1 MSGDSLP
8 RLLLSR
14 RFTSFEEL
22 AALVIAWDF
31 DFHQLSK
38 NYSDTALEQVQAGN
52 ILFSHLS
59 CGCFSTHA
67 GGTPKGMYT
76 IGLSDAGCSEFRY
89 FDHPVD
95 RPVLLVR
102 APGQEFEVIARPG
115 YRIFTFSIAQPIF
128 EACCETN
135 LDTSSGRLLDKGK
148 QMIPITPEV
157 AMNLRG
163 MALNLRSLAQLL
175 PDSSAEFASVQ
186 SVETRLLENLVRALD
201 QHGCTTN
208 EPGTAARSR
217 IFRRAREVIRDHP
230 HERLNVRD
238 LAAALST
245 TERTLERVFI
255 REIGISPKKFL
266 FGRRMYGAHRQLW
279 RSTSSETS
287 VADIA
292 NAWGFWHMGQFAK
305 DYRRLFGE
313 LPSETLSRS
322 GTTQLP
328 EHVFPPGL

>member
-1 MSGDSLP
+1 MSGDSSP
-8 RLLLSR
+8 RLLLSQ

-31 DFHQLSK
+31 DFHQLGK

-67 GGTPKGMYT
+67 GETPKGMYS
-76 IGLSDAGCSEFRY
+76 IGLPDTGCSEFRY
-89 FDHPVD
+89 FDHRVD

-102 APGQEFEVIARPG
+102 APGQEFDVVARPG
-115 YRIFTFSIAQPIF
+115 YGISTFSIPQPVF
-128 EACCETN
+128 EAYCETN
-135 LDTSSGRLLDKGK
+135 LDTSSGRLLDRGK

-157 AMNLRG
+157 AMNVRA
-163 MALNLRSLAQLL
+163 MALELRNFAQFLSD
-175 PDSSAEFASVQ
+175 PSGQYDPAECFESRV
-186 SVETRLLENLVRALD
+186 LENLVRAFEQD
-201 QHGCTTN
+201 RCTTK
-208 EPGTAARSR
+208 EPGATVRSQ
-217 IFRRAREVIRDHP
+217 IFRRARNVIRDHP
-230 HERLNVRD
+230 HERLSVRD
-238 LAAALST
+238 LAATLNT
-245 TERTLERVFI
+245 TERTLERLFI

-279 RSTSSETS
+279 HSTSTETS

-313 LPSETLSRS
+313 LPSETLNRS
-322 GTTQLP
+322 GATRSLDD
-328 EHVFPPGL
+328 EFLPGL